1 MTISRN
7 ILNKIF
13 EILYRRQLRDESIG
27 GFTSLTSGPTG
38 SGKTSQLFYEAK
50 MFMKQY
56 PKEIIFF
63 RDSMLSASNFNRIG
77 KNWKI
82 FAEVGC
88 NLKFRN
94 LSAKVG
100 GSMKVK
106 YTTFNDFD
114 ELLDKDTGL
123 GLAKPGI
130 LNVIYFKDDYRW
142 IDLLIHLRR
151 VVGWQSVFID
161 EIEDIIP
168 LNPSK
173 REGETRNMRNEKNI
187 EFSNNVKKLRRGLV
201 NLLADTQSEDEIDW
215 RFKRKLN
222 FNVYLRGSRVSSST
236 RIKQAAVDK
245 LSLGECYI
253 DMENRI
259 YGKSHFSSFPPR
271 RPVIEV
277 DFED

>member
-1 MTISRN
+1 MTISKN
-7 ILNKIF
+7 ILNKIV
-13 EILYRRQLRDESIG
+13 EILYRRQLRDESTG

-50 MFMKQY
+50 MFMELY

-77 KNWKI
+77 KKWKI
-82 FAEVGC
+82 FAEAGC
-88 NLKFRN
+88 DLKFRN
-94 LSAKVG
+94 LNTG
-100 GSMKVK
+100 GSMNVK
-106 YTTFNDFD
+106 YKTFNDFN
-114 ELLDKDTGL
+114 ELVDKDTGE
-123 GLAKPGI
+123 GWAKPGF
-130 LNVIYFKDDYRW
+130 LNVIYFKNDYRW
-142 IDLLIHLRR
+142 IDLLMHLRR

-173 REGETRNMRNEKNI
+173 RAGEDRNMRNEKNI

-201 NLLADTQSEDEIDW
+201 NLLCDTQSEDEIDW

-222 FNVYLRGSRVSSST
+222 FNVYLRGSRVSGNS

-245 LSLGECYI
+245 LSLGECFI

-259 YGKSHFSSFPPR
+259 YGKSNFTSFPPR
-271 RPVIEV
+271 KPIIEV
-277 DFED
+277 DVED

>member
-1 MTISRN
+1 MTISKN
-7 ILNKIF
+7 ILNKIV
-13 EILYRRQLRDESIG
+13 EILYRRQLRDESTG

-50 MFMKQY
+50 MFMNLY

-88 NLKFRN
+88 DLKFRN
-94 LSAKVG
+94 LNTG
-100 GSMKVK
+100 GSMNVK
-106 YTTFNDFD
+106 YKIFNDFN
-114 ELLDKDTGL
+114 ELIDKDTGL
-123 GLAKPGI
+123 GWAKPGF
-130 LNVIYFKDDYRW
+130 LNVIYFKNDYRW

-173 REGETRNMRNEKNI
+173 RSGEDRNMRNEKNI

-201 NLLADTQSEDEIDW
+201 NLICDTQSEDEIDW
-215 RFKRKLN
+215 RFKRNLN
-222 FNVYLRGSRVSSST
+222 FNVYLRGSRVSSNT

-245 LSLGECYI
+245 LSIGECFI

-259 YGKSHFSSFPPR
+259 YGKSYFSSFPPR

-277 DFED
+277 DIEE